1 MICDISYE
9 ILIGSK
15 LLRIRLDKIDGIIR
29 TYDGTRHLTL
39 FSAKKYDAI
48 SNRVRYLIILKSRMA
63 YIFSHYFVK
72 IKVDSCDSLHI
83 EKNVA
88 LHNVLMVIKSVIIK
102 DKNHY

>member
-1 MICDISYE
+1 M
-9 ILIGSK
+9 LIGSK

-39 FSAKKYDAI
+39 FSAKKYDVI